1 MNATVSYRFN
11 DHIEVFAGA
20 SRTWLGYVIGD
31 YGYVHARNDAFY
43 TDPDFSTGTA
53 QNLKAGANFGGENW
67 NAGITFFDTRIDGL
81 PDYSTGNRLS
91 NDPNEYRSRGVT
103 LNAGYRWN
111 NTSIGASYTRADVTV
126 GGISALPNSGTFMP
140 VGDMATFYID
150 HELPDYNL
158 KLGATVAWAGKIKDA
173 VATAGGFHDQPA
185 YTVVNAYAEWNPP
198 INENITLRV
207 GVENLFDEV
216 YYERSSFARSDNRG
230 GIDPVYAP
238 GRTFTFHTA
247 ITF

>member
-1 MNATVSYRFN
+1 
-11 DHIEVFAGA
+11 
-20 SRTWLGYVIGD
+20 
-31 YGYVHARNDAFY
+31 
-43 TDPDFSTGTA
+43 
-53 QNLKAGANFGGENW
+53 
-67 NAGITFFDTRIDGL
+67 GITFFDTRIDGL